1 MMRLAHR
8 FKIWMVIILLIPC
21 WFGSS
26 LAYAATKDQAVSL
39 AQEIMQ
45 ITIET
50 QSRGPVSSNNVND
63 IVMDIIYQRRSDN
76 LQAFLQ
82 NLDNKEALENF
93 DLFEHYAK
101 LTNQSEGDLV
111 DLKGYKFILNE
122 SDSKNWRRAYLS
134 NLLLATLHVGKG
146 DVLKVLDFTGKSLE
160 IVNRQA
166 VTRETASMMYDVYDM
181 LQTAYIYDRSTDQA
195 LAAMRTLK
203 DLSVKSGRP
212 LDGFSIVNNIAVLFS
227 LDNRHSEAI
236 EIMQVLEPYLH
247 GQSNEKV
254 TLYNF
259 AIAKFKNRANLYT
272 EALPHLEKI
281 KNSAKDN
288 RFQPYIYNELAQSYA
303 YSGDIDKSVAMMN
316 KIEALPPHQRPKSD
330 LFELSLIDVKS
341 QIAKMRGDYKTALDL
356 KNEYAERYIDIVNA
370 AQFQDRKKAADRI
383 AISQRVATQKL
394 ENAARES
401 ALKDTIIDREKN
413 INRISLGLLG
423 LAAILVGLLIYGV
436 RHQRVMNV
444 KLAVSRDKALASER
458 AKSDFLAMMSHE
470 VRTPLNSIIPVA
482 ELLQAKSEYK
492 EDRGLLSL
500 IVAGGNTLLQM
511 LDNIL
516 VVSKGDSRPPEYAE
530 DLNLVKIAQPILQ
543 EFGDE
548 ARKKGLVFSAKAKKG
563 FPLSVHT
570 DKKVIEKILVNLL
583 SNAVKFTSQG
593 EIYVTFARA
602 DDEDYFSIRIQ
613 DTGIGMKG
621 ENFDELLA
629 PFKQKDSGLTRNFDG
644 LGIGLSVTNIEVQR
658 LGGQLC
664 FHTDLDVGTAVEVIL
679 PIMVPVQQQEALQI
693 AA

>member
-1 MMRLAHR
+1 MMRSTHR
-8 FKIWMVIILLIPC
+8 LKIWIVVILFIPC
-21 WFGSS
+21 WFGSG
-26 LAYAATKDQAVSL
+26 LAHAATKDQAVSL

-45 ITIET
+45 VTMET
-50 QSRGPVSSNNVND
+50 QSREPISSNNVND
-63 IVMDIIYQRRSDN
+63 IAMDIIYQRRSDN

-82 NLDNKEALENF
+82 NLENKEALENF
-93 DLFEHYAK
+93 DLFEHYAN
-101 LTNQSEGDLV
+101 LTNYTVGNLIAAKNYQLIS
-111 DLKGYKFILNE
+111 NE
-122 SDSKNWRRAYLS
+122 TISKNWRRAYLS
-134 NLLLATLHVGKG
+134 NLLLAQLHLGKG
-146 DVLKVLDFTGKSLE
+146 DVLKVLEFTGKSLE
-160 IVNRQA
+160 IVNQQD
-166 VTRETASMMYDVYDM
+166 VTRETSSMMYEVYDM
-181 LQTAYIYDRSTDQA
+181 LQTAYIYDRSTDQTI
-195 LAAMRTLK
+195 AAMRTLK

-212 LDGFSIVNNIAVLFS
+212 LDGFSIVNNLAVLFS
-227 LDNRHSEAI
+227 KDNQHLEAI
-236 EIMQVLEPYLH
+236 EIMGVMEPYLTR
-247 GQSNEKV
+247 QSDDKIM
-254 TLYNF
+254 LYNF
-259 AIAKFKNRANLYT
+259 SIAKFKNRAKLYND
-272 EALPHLEKI
+272 ALPHLEKI
-281 KNSAKDN
+281 EILAQGNWL
-288 RFQPYIYNELAQSYA
+288 QPYIYNELAQSYA
-303 YSGDIDKSVAMMN
+303 YSGQISESEAIMN
-316 KIEALPPHQRPKSD
+316 KLDALPDEDLPKSD
-330 LFELSLIDVKS
+330 LFELSLMNVKS
-341 QIAKMRGDYKTALDL
+341 LVAEMRGDYKTALNL
-356 KNEYAERYIDIVNA
+356 KNEYSDRSIERISA
-370 AQFQDRKKAADRI
+370 AQFQDRKKSADRI
-383 AISQRVATQKL
+383 AVSQRVATQKL

-436 RHQRVMNV
+436 RHQRAMNV

-492 EDRGLLSL
+492 DDRGLLAL

-516 VVSKGDSRPPEYAE
+516 VVSKADDRPPEYAE

-548 ARKKGLVFSAKAKKG
+548 ARKKGLTFSAKAKKG

-570 DKKVIEKILVNLL
+570 DKKVIEKILINLL
-583 SNAVKFTSQG
+583 SNAVKFTSKG
-593 EIYVTFARA
+593 EIDVTFARA
-602 DDEDYFSIRIQ
+602 EDEDYFSIRIQ

-629 PFKQKDSGLTRNFDG
+629 PFKQKDSGLTRKFDG

-664 FHTDLDVGTAVEVIL
+664 FHTDLDIGTAVEVIL
-679 PIMVPVQQQEALQI
+679 PIMGPVQQQEALQI